1 MADQSTP
8 LWMLSSSPHAHDG
21 SSVRR
26 LMGDVLIA
34 LIPAFVMSVVVFG
47 FDAIRLVAVCVS
59 ACLVAEAAA
68 RKVMGR
74 NAAIQDL
81 SAVVT
86 GVLLAFNLPP
96 QFPSWMAAI
105 GSVFA
110 IVIVKQ
116 IFGGIGYNI
125 FNPALAARVFLLVSF
140 PVAMTTWTSSPA
152 GALWAPD
159 AVTGA
164 TPLGAWKSGWAAGA
178 APAGFFDQFPL
189 AHLFLG
195 RQSGS
200 LGEGSEIALLL
211 GGLYLLA
218 RRVIFWEIPVFFLG
232 TVALL
237 TAILY
242 GADTARNLSPAYHF
256 ATGGLF
262 LGAFF
267 MATDLVTTPVSTRGQ
282 MIFGVGCGLLTVLIR
297 RFGGYPEGVS
307 FAILIMNGFSP
318 LIDRL
323 TVPRPFGHLN
333 SQSA

>member
-164 TPLGAWKSGWAAGA
+164 TPLGAWKSSWAAGA
-178 APAGFFDQFPL
+178 APAGLFDQFPL

-242 GADTARNLSPAYHF
+242 GADAAHNLSPAYHF